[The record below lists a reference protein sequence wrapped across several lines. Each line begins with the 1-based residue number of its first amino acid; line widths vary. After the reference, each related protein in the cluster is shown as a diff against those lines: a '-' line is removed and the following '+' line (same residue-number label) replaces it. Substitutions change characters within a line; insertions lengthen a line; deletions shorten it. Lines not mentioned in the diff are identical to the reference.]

1 MNPSSN
7 GVRFS
12 EDQATI
18 VRAQIKSLFSERIAK
33 AFDTEEKIRKAKS
46 DNGTFDVIIS
56 TEAVDRAGEVVMQS
70 GWDFTNYKNNAIV
83 LWGHDYYSLPIGAC
97 TETYMTTYRGKP
109 ALGARGVFLSADINP
124 LAQQVRKLYEFGLK
138 TGTNVGTTTS
148 VGFIPKEFDPKDQN
162 IITKSELLEFS
173 FVCVPANQDVG
184 PAAGVK
190 LTYDDARE
198 LGIDTFALASK
209 GFKFADKKKSAE
221 VGDKCTMDDG
231 SPGILTTDPKDPKGA
246 LVCLPSDQDKGKS
259 AGNESGDE
267 PNGNDYMKNL
277 HKAIETEHD
286 RHDGAVK
293 KAFDDFRV
301 KAAAVIEDQPDMN
314 DGDEDDKKK
323 ALEKSASSMAK
334 CMKALKSALSDEHD
348 MHRSKNVECF
358 RSFVPPKEKKDFEIE
373 KHLKTLKAEHKTY
386 GVATGKS
393 FDEFMEKMKTVV
405 GDQGGE
411 DDSDADDAD
420 SHTDWITAKMIAHQ
434 ADHRANVKTI
444 AKDMATFQGA
454 GETTEERSLKAQL
467 ESVFALLKEI
477 GEKIDAKD
485 AGEEGEEEIEEDGEE
500 EEGEEEVEVKGE
512 DGEEEKEKKPEGE
525 PKKDESVHDASADA
539 KEFKDFIVSRD
550 LARALSGALN
560 AFLSASKKGLKRDV
574 YQKQK

>member
-7 GVRFS
+7 GVRFN
-12 EDQATI
+12 EEQATI
-18 VRAQIKSLFSERIAK
+18 ARAQIKSLFSERIAK

-46 DNGTFDVIIS
+46 DNGSFDVIIS

-190 LTYDDARE
+190 LTYDDARA

-209 GFKFADKKKSAE
+209 GFKFAEKKKSAE
-221 VGDKCTMDDG
+221 IGDKCTMDDG

-246 LVCLPSDQDKGKS
+246 LVCLPSEQDKGKS

-267 PNGNDYMKNL
+267 PNSSDYMQKL
-277 HKAIETEHD
+277 QKALETEHN

-293 KAFDDFRV
+293 KAFDDFRT

-314 DGDEDDKKK
+314 DSDEDDKKK
-323 ALEKSASSMAK
+323 ALEKSAGAMAK

-373 KHLKTLKAEHKTY
+373 KHLKALKAEHKCY

-393 FDEFMEKMKTVV
+393 FDEFEEKMKTVV
-405 GDQGGE
+405 GDGNE
-411 DDSDADDAD
+411 AN
-420 SHTDWITAKMIAHQ
+420 SHTDWITAKMIGHQ
-434 ADHRANVKTI
+434 ADHRANVQTI
-444 AKDMATFQGA
+444 AKDMATFEGA
-454 GETTEERSLKAQL
+454 GETTEERSAIKRQL
-467 ESVFALLKEI
+467 ESIAALLKEI
-477 GEKIDAKD
+477 GDKLNAKD
-485 AGEEGEEEIEEDGEE
+485 AGEED
-500 EEGEEEVEVKGE
+500 EEGEDEEEVEEVEVKGE
-512 DGEEEKEKKPEGE
+512 DGEQKPEEEKPEGE
-525 PKKDESVHDASADA
+525 PEKDESVHDASADA

-560 AFLSASKKGLKRDV
+560 AFLSESKKGMKRDV
-574 YQKQK
+574 YQKKK